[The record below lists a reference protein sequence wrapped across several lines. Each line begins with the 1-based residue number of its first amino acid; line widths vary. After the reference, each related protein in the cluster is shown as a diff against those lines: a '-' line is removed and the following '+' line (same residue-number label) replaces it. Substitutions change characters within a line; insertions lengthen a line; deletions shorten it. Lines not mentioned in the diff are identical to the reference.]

1 MAGWNGVCREKIS
14 DFIDF
19 PVEGLDLSNY
29 VVGPIDP
36 ANPPV
41 YDLYAVSHHSGGM
54 GGGHYTAVCKNA
66 LNNKW
71 YVVYVSQWF
80 EGCD

>member
-1 MAGWNGVCREKIS
+1 M
-14 DFIDF
+14 
-19 PVEGLDLSNY
+19 EGLDLSNY
-29 VVGPIDP
+29 VVGPVDP

-71 YVVYVSQWF
+71 YVLYVHS
-80 EGCD
+80 GLRDAIGLGAGLLVL